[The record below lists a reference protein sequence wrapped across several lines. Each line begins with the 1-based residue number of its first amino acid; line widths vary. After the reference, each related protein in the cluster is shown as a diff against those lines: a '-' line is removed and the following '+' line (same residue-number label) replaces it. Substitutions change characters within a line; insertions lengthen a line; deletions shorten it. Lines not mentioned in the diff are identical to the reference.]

1 MRIPPL
7 EIKQYGNV
15 LKITITI
22 PWDEIHTP
30 SHPKPQSAPPPNP
43 PDPQHWEK
51 LTAKVIKAYQQHGS
65 ISATAK
71 ALDLTYYTTQVILRE
86 EQTRQNQAKQQALIK
101 QARAMAHKDTP
112 IKDIARLIGR
122 STNTIH
128 RWLKG
133 ASPPLAQRTW
143 GDHRTRPLCMPTQT
157 TYKATRQQ

>member
-15 LKITITI
+15 LKIIITI

-30 SHPKPQSAPPPNP
+30 SHPKPQPTPPPNP

-51 LTAKVIKAYQQHGS
+51 LTAKVLKAYQQNGS

-86 EQTRQNQAKQQALIK
+86 EQTRRHQAERQARIEQAKN
-101 QARAMAHKDTP
+101 MAQKKTP
-112 IKDIARLIGR
+112 IKKIAQIFGK
-122 STNTIH
+122 SQATIR
-128 RWLKG
+128 RWISG
-133 ASPPLAQRTW
+133 S
-143 GDHRTRPLCMPTQT
+143 
-157 TYKATRQQ
+157 